1 MPWVSRTRR
10 AIASVNNQAPEPGRM
25 PEELKADQH
34 LAFLRSDQPGH
45 PAGEVFIG
53 LRVCQDKR
61 LRTRNIRGNGH
72 QSAVFAH
79 VDGLGNFMEG
89 LVSVPAVKQDG
100 NRG

>member
-1 MPWVSRTRR
+1 
-10 AIASVNNQAPEPGRM
+10 M
-25 PEELKADQH
+25 PEEFKADQH

-61 LRTRNIRGNGH
+61 LRTRDIRGDGH
-72 QSAVFAH
+72 QSAEFAH
-79 VDGLGNFMEG
+79 VDGLGNFVEG
-89 LVSVPAVKQDG
+89 LISVPAIKQDG